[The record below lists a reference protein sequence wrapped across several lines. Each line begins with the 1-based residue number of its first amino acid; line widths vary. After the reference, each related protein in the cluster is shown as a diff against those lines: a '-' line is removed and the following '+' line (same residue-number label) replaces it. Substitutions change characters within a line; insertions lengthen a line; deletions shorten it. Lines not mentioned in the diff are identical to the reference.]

1 MAGSAADAA
10 PEGRRARKR
19 RATENAIEN
28 AAVDLALE
36 LGVEHVSV
44 EAICELADVSRST
57 FFNYFAARDHAIVG
71 RAVEVPQGEAAFAV
85 LDTCPDDLARGM
97 FRLVFAGV
105 GHAHVNTEVARKRA
119 LLMAEQPAAARMTSV
134 VRLETG
140 AGLVTAA
147 EAWLRAHPERA
158 RLDDPA
164 IEAVLGR
171 AVVTGVIEA
180 ILLDAARHEGDPLVD
195 DATFDRRAAE
205 LRALV
210 GERPGASRA

>member
-1 MAGSAADAA
+1 MAEPAQHV

-19 RATENAIEN
+19 RVTENAIET
-28 AAVDLALE
+28 AAVDLALQ
-36 LGVEHVSV
+36 LGVERVSV

-97 FRLVFAGV
+97 FRLVFAGI
-105 GHAHVNTEVARKRA
+105 GHAHVNTDVARKRA
-119 LLMAEQPAAARMTSV
+119 VLMAQQPAAARMTSV

-140 AGLVTAA
+140 AGLIAAA
-147 EAWLRAHPERA
+147 EAWLRLHPERS
-158 RLDDPA
+158 RLGDPA
-164 IEAVLGR
+164 REAVLAR

-180 ILLDAARHEGDPLVD
+180 MLLDAAEQKGDPVVD
-195 DATFDRRAAE
+195 DETFDRAAAE
-205 LRALV
+205 LRTLIDA
-210 GERPGASRA
+210 GRGAPRA